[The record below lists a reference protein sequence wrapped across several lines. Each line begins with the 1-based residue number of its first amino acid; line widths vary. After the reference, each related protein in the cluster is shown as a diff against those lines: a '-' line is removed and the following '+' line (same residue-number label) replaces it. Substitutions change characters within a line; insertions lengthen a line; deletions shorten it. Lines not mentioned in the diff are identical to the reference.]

1 MKKYYRQAI
10 AFLLVWFCSGVTMYF
25 YQVENK
31 ILGITFTLLSFLYW
45 FIIDKDDQENKYMTQ
60 LPKTSCSISMPEI
73 AAIYNPKVIARIKL
87 CGGAVTINVNETMAW
102 KKRTDEQIKNLHD
115 LFCID
120 VEILDE
126 LRE

>member
-1 MKKYYRQAI
+1 MKKYYRQVI
-10 AFLLVWFCSGVTMYF
+10 AFLLVWFCSGVTMYS

-60 LPKTSCSISMPEI
+60 LPKTSCSISMTEI
-73 AAIYNPKVIARIKL
+73 ATIYNPKVIARIKL
-87 CGGAVTINVNETMAW
+87 CGGAVTININETMVW
-102 KKRTDEQIKNLHD
+102 NKPTDEQIKNLHD

-120 VEILDE
+120 VEILDSGE
-126 LRE
+126 